1 MKWMPDTNP
10 QTPTDPASRI
20 EERLDHMI
28 RLLDHMNRRDKWR
41 TIGGFIR
48 GTVMIIPT
56 VLILLSSVYLY
67 LYGSDLIQEL
77 IKQTTQ
83 QASEQVQQGF
93 INQLLQNS
101 PSPSTF
107 QVQDRR

>member
-1 MKWMPDTNP
+1 
-10 QTPTDPASRI
+10 
-20 EERLDHMI
+20 
-28 RLLDHMNRRDKWR
+28 
-41 TIGGFIR
+41 
-48 GTVMIIPT
+48 
-56 VLILLSSVYLY
+56 VYLY

-93 INQLLQNS
+93 IDQLLQNS

-107 QVQDRR
+107 QVQNRR